1 MAFCLGGHAQGD
13 FIPTDQPQL
22 ARARGGCLEVG
33 HRVLGVPW
41 GDLSWSRWSLS
52 EGPKPMEWARGL
64 SFEGGQRWSRVQGF
78 WGGRRQWQDGHGMF
92 KIAAGWTSWPA
103 VEVRAPWL
111 EGRLSASRD
120 APWGNLRME
129 AMWTLGQR
137 TSMAG
142 SNDGVARA
150 ELPWGWTAWWT
161 PNMDSFAPGVR
172 HLVGSAI
179 WEGLASSVA
188 ATRPSCLGRP
198 CERHSGET
206 RVLELEFCRGWAIV
220 NARDSRHN
228 QGIAL
233 HMVAGARHK
242 WVVLTGASCGMRLAH
257 RRGVFCGIC
266 GHGRARGCVRCL
278 CHGSSLGC
286 PPLVTVARSRPANGS
301 VVCEEA

>member
-1 MAFCLGGHAQGD
+1 MRWRWRAIGGALTMVFCLGGHAQGD

-41 GDLSWSRWSLS
+41 GELSWSHWSLS

-161 PNMDSFAPGVR
+161 PNMD
-172 HLVGSAI
+172 GSVMGMPA
-179 WEGLASSVA
+179 
-188 ATRPSCLGRP
+188 LGW
-198 CERHSGET
+198 SQDGQ
-206 RVLELEFCRGWAIV
+206 WAIV

-233 HMVAGARHK
+233 HMVAGARHR
-242 WVVLTGASCGMRLAH
+242 WVVVTGASCGMRLAH
-257 RRGVFCGIC
+257 GRGVFCGIC

-286 PPLVTVARSRPANGS
+286 PPLVTVATSWPANGS
-301 VVCEEA
+301 VVCE

>member
-1 MAFCLGGHAQGD
+1 MVFCLGGHAQVD

-22 ARARGGCLEVG
+22 ARARGGCLEAG
-33 HRVLGVPW
+33 HRVLGVSW
-41 GDLSWSRWSLS
+41 GELSWSRGSLS

-78 WGGRRQWQDGHGMF
+78 WGGRRQLQDGHGMF

-103 VEVRAPWL
+103 L
-111 EGRLSASRD
+111 EILGDSICLGCSASR
-120 APWGNLRME
+120 A
-129 AMWTLGQR
+129 
-137 TSMAG
+137 S
-142 SNDGVARA
+142 
-150 ELPWGWTAWWT
+150 
-161 PNMDSFAPGVR
+161 MDSFAPGVR
-172 HLVGSAI
+172 HVVGPAI
-179 WEGLASSVA
+179 WEGRARSVA

-242 WVVLTGASCGMRLAH
+242 WVVVTGASCGMRLAH
-257 RRGVFCGIC
+257 GRGVFCGIC

-286 PPLVTVARSRPANGS
+286 PPLVTIATSWPANGS